1 MEQQLLTP
9 EQQNEFKQRIQQ
21 LYDMTED
28 IEYVVENAGNI
39 LARVMTNDEAEWVED
54 INDYGYDYDIDEFDQ
69 IAAQLTTTV
78 LDK

>member
-1 MEQQLLTP
+1 MEQQLLTS